1 MDYIIAVQAAAY
13 PTSQTSFATE
23 SAFAEHLKELRA
35 LLGERFTRI
44 VLIAPRL
51 SEQEYQAAKDHL
63 GIINSD
69 EHGVIYLPAHYTNT
83 SAKDFWGSC
92 FRDIWKRVSE
102 AVAHAAIVHSGMS
115 DDVWRPLLAIVNLI
129 AWRSGVPVVFVV
141 DLDFRRDTWRFYK
154 SGIWSRKAYI
164 VNRLFY
170 DPLKWIQVW
179 MAVQVYQLVL
189 LKGASMARAFGK
201 GRTNVKNFLDTVHR
215 IEDVLTPPQ
224 MKSRLECLRDTSHP
238 LNVVYFGRFVKYK
251 GLDRAIEAV
260 HLARGMGA
268 NVVLTLIGDGDQK
281 ELLQK
286 QVMETGLEKAVSFH
300 PPVRYGAPLFQLLN
314 DAHLAIATPLAEDT
328 PRASFDAFARGLPL
342 LAFDITFYR
351 DLAENGAVALATW
364 PRVESLAEQLVV
376 LSHDRQRLARMAEAA
391 VVAAR
396 ENTQAYWLNKRIS
409 WTLNTSLDCGSP
421 SKAS

>member
-13 PTSQTSFATE
+13 PISQTSFATE
-23 SAFAEHLKELRA
+23 SAFAEHLKELHEQ
-35 LLGERFTRI
+35 LGKKFNRM

-51 SEQEYQAAKDHL
+51 SEQEYQAAKNHL
-63 GIINSD
+63 GVINSD
-69 EHGVIYLPAHYTNT
+69 EHGIIYLPAHYTNT
-83 SAKDFWGSC
+83 SAKEFWVSS
-92 FRDIWKRVSE
+92 FRDIWKHVNE
-102 AVAHAAIVHSGMS
+102 AVTHASIVHSGIS
-115 DDVWRPLLAIVNLI
+115 DDVWRPLLAMVNLI
-129 AWRSGVPVVFVV
+129 AWRAKVPVVFIV
-141 DLDFRRDTWRFYK
+141 DIDFRRHTWRFYK

-164 VNRLFY
+164 VNCLLY

-179 MAVQVYQLVL
+179 LAVRMYQLVL
-189 LKGASMARAFGK
+189 LKGASMACAFGK

-224 MKSRLECLRDTSHP
+224 MKSRLEFLFDTSRP
-238 LNVVYFGRFVKYK
+238 LNVVYFGRFVRYK

-260 HLARGMGA
+260 HLARSMGA

-286 QVMETGLEKAVSFH
+286 QVVETGLENAVNFH
-300 PPVRYGAPLFQLLN
+300 PPVRYGASLFQLLN

-342 LAFDITFYR
+342 LAFNITFYR

-364 PRVESLAEQLVV
+364 PSVESLAEQLVV
-376 LSHDRQRLARMAEAA
+376 LSQDRQRLARMAEAA
-391 VVAAR
+391 VVFAR

-409 WTLNTSLDCGSP
+409 WTLNTALD
-421 SKAS
+421 